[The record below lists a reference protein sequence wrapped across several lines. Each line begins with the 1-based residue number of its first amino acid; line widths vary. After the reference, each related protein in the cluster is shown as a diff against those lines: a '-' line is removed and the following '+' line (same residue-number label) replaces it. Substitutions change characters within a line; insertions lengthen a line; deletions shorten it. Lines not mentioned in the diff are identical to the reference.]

1 VGKYTRIRVSC
12 WLVMTVISGW
22 IGAHYFPV
30 QRLLECK
37 SETLNP
43 TTTPHIAAPQLSAPF
58 GHPYYPYSVIPGG
71 AHTRE
76 ELQRALASDST
87 AAKHYSDFVVKT
99 TRIVTLDKDRQYYV
113 SYRVG
118 DKVYW
123 THRAVTIRR
132 GEQLLFDGV
141 HYARA
146 RCGNRLSEV
155 SAKPLL
161 ALSEPNPQK
170 FEVPVPIQ
178 VSLSMQVPHI
188 ESGPYLR
195 FEVAMT
201 RIQGL
206 PEPLNNLVAPYV
218 PPTNVAAPQ
227 EPPSNLAAPYVS
239 PETKHPEDPT
249 LQPTSLSALNGPE
262 VVVYSTELPSSA
274 VVPEPTALHLL
285 SIVALAIG
293 AIAAYQR
300 VRERGKARP

>member
-1 VGKYTRIRVSC
+1 MAMI
-12 WLVMTVISGW
+12 LGW
-22 IGAHYFPV
+22 TGAHYFPM
-30 QRLLECK
+30 QRFLARK
-37 SETLNP
+37 SEALTAP
-43 TTTPHIAAPQLSAPF
+43 ITPHIAAPQLSTPF

-71 AHTRE
+71 AHSRG
-76 ELQRALASDST
+76 ELERALASDST

-99 TRIVTLDKDRQYYV
+99 THIVTLDKDRQYYV

-123 THRAVTIRR
+123 THRTVTLRK

-178 VSLSMQVPHI
+178 VSLSMQVRHI
-188 ESGPYLR
+188 EPGPDLR
-195 FEVAMT
+195 FEISMT

-206 PEPLNNLVAPYV
+206 PEPLNNLVGTYV
-218 PPTNVAAPQ
+218 PPTNVAARP
-227 EPPSNLAAPYVS
+227 EPPSNLAAPYAS
-239 PETKHPEDPT
+239 PETKYPENPASE
-249 LQPTSLSALNGPE
+249 PTSLAALNGPE
-262 VVVYSTELPSSA
+262 VVVYSTELPSSSA
-274 VVPEPTALHLL
+274 VPEPTTVHLL
-285 SIVALAIG
+285 SMVALTIG
-293 AIAAYQR
+293 AMAAYR
-300 VRERGKARP
+300 RLRERGKTRP